1 MDADEPLSKSDCTN
15 CGGSGV
21 GSRRTVTSKTTGSVR
36 LRYSPREPVA
46 CECMRTIPENLLHNQ
61 LNYAAGL
68 GIPAE
73 ALAADSSVGSSYSAA
88 VGSSYSPAW
97 LSRFR
102 SDINADMKSKNNSAK
117 TKGSWNGQSSG

>member
-46 CECMRTIPENLLHNQ
+46 CACMRTTPENLLHNQ
-61 LNYAAGL
+61 LNYVAGL

-73 ALAADSSVGSSYSAA
+73 VLAADSSVGSSYSS
-88 VGSSYSPAW
+88 VW

-102 SDINADMKSKNNSAK
+102 SDINAGMKSKNNSAK